1 MADSPFLKIPLLST
15 SQAAKEAT
23 INAAIS
29 MLERAMN
36 DAITLNFAGANLTLP
51 VTDLLRYFLFKAT
64 AVGGSSILNIT
75 PTKRLFAIDNL
86 MNASNLTLKAGTPTL
101 VIPAGGIVIVYC
113 DGTNL
118 ISVADSTVMGGGGGG
133 PTTFISL
140 LDTPASY
147 AGLAGQ
153 VMRVKSTEDGLEG
166 EDFTIA
172 ALTDVDLAGILDGYI
187 LTWDATAS
195 KFKAVPASSTG
206 GGGSAAMFKAVDV
219 STTEEITIASDLVIG
234 MVIDSLPL
242 TVGMRVLVKDQST
255 KSQNGVWEITA
266 DAPVRAADATDPGS
280 FIQGSVIPVLF
291 GALNGLK
298 LYMQTT
304 PDGTPL
310 TPGVSPLEFR
320 TNSMS
325 MSDIKDVDA
334 DGLANGNVLVW
345 NQVEQKWEPGAGGGG
360 GSLPTGGTTGQVL
373 TKNSNADGDAGWVDQ
388 TGGSDELPTGG
399 ATGQVLAKASGTDG
413 DVEWVDQTGGGGG
426 TFKKEISFFAAGKGK
441 NNETLV
447 AYTTP
452 VAVTI
457 GATGS
462 SARAVVAAAAYTVYT
477 IKIQGVSVG
486 TVTFGTG
493 STTGTINFT
502 GSGAIP
508 AGGTLI
514 IAGPPSADTALAD
527 VYMTFKEA

>member
-51 VTDLLRYFLFKAT
+51 ATDLLRYFLFKAT

-86 MNASNLTLKAGTPTL
+86 MNANNLTLKAGTPTL
-101 VIPAGGIVIVYC
+101 TIPAGGIVIVYC

-140 LDTPASY
+140 LDTPSSY

-166 EDFTIA
+166 EDFELA

-187 LTWDATAS
+187 LAWDAVAE

-219 STTEEITIASDLVIG
+219 ATTEEITISTALVIG
-234 MVIDSLPL
+234 NSIDDL
-242 TVGMRVLVKDQST
+242 TLTIGMRVLVKDQGT
-255 KSQNGVWEITA
+255 LSQNGVWEITA
-266 DAPVRAADATDPGS
+266 DVPVRAGDATDVGS

-291 GALNGLK
+291 GTLNGLK
-298 LYMQTT
+298 LFLQMTPDTT
-304 PDGTPL
+304 PITPGLTPL
-310 TPGVSPLEFR
+310 IFKTSAA
-320 TNSMS
+320 SMF
-325 MSDIKDVDA
+325 DLKDVDTT
-334 DGLANGNVLVW
+334 GLADGNVLIW
-345 NQVEQKWEPGAGGGG
+345 DATAGKWEPGAGGGG
-360 GSLPTGGTTGQVL
+360 ASLPIGGTTGQVLAKASNADGDANWIDPTGGSDELPTGGTTGQVL
-373 TKNSNADGDAGWVDQ
+373 
-388 TGGSDELPTGG
+388 
-399 ATGQVLAKASGTDG
+399 AKASNSDG

-426 TFKKEISFFAAGKGK
+426 SFKKEISFFFAGKGK
-441 NNETLV
+441 NNETV
-447 AYTTP
+447 MAYKSPT
-452 VAVTI
+452 AMTI
-457 GATGS
+457 GASGS
-462 SARAVVAAAAYTVYT
+462 SALALVAATASAVYT
-477 IKIQGVSVG
+477 MKINGTSVG
-486 TVTFGTG
+486 TITFAAAGT
-493 STTGTINFT
+493 SGTINFT
-502 GSGAIP
+502 GSAAIA
-508 AGGTLI
+508 AGGVFSIT
-514 IAGPPSADTALAD
+514 GPASADTTLAD
-527 VYMTFKEA
+527 IYMTFMEA